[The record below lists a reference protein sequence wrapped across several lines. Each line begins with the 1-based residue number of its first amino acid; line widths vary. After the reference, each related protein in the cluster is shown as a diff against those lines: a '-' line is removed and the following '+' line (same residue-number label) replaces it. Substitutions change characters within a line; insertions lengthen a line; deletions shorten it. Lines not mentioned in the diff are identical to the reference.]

1 MWFFSNHLFPRGCF
15 LHGYAML
22 SSTLVAT
29 KWIDT
34 VMNISYKILSIDIF
48 CTRIWRYKILKL
60 RDVVNSS
67 SYPHYVY
74 ILLSVINT
82 ICFGEYNFVQRWKTK
97 MFVANQKQTK
107 ENIHLQFSPS
117 ERTTLTILI
126 KLIFHHNQV
135 KTIIKK
141 YFSNP
146 TLTVKKTF
154 AYNIL
159 SLTAW
164 MRKNVMYGHIQ
175 NLMLNAFRRTHFET
189 AAQLTVIVLKY
200 MHITDYGPFGNFIIC
215 LSFSSHPKR

>member
-1 MWFFSNHLFPRGCF
+1 
-15 LHGYAML
+15 
-22 SSTLVAT
+22 
-29 KWIDT
+29 
-34 VMNISYKILSIDIF
+34 
-48 CTRIWRYKILKL
+48 
-60 RDVVNSS
+60 
-67 SYPHYVY
+67 
-74 ILLSVINT
+74 VINA

-146 TLTVKKTF
+146 TLTVKKTV

-159 SLTAW
+159 SLTEW
-164 MRKNVMYGHIQ
+164 MRKNVMYGHIE
-175 NLMLNAFRRTHFET
+175 NLMLNAFRRIHFET
-189 AAQLTVIVLKY
+189 AAQLTLFWNTCTSLTMVLSVTSSFAVFLKPSEKIEIEQN
-200 MHITDYGPFGNFIIC
+200 MSLEVQLV
-215 LSFSSHPKR
+215 LSKRMQCFCSVC